1 VRFDVRK
8 RRENKLSE
16 PSRSRDDAA
25 QVSKGVEEAADG
37 TPSAVDQREFHFRSG
52 VHFGARARP
61 GRNGT
66 PVRKRD
72 ANWAASLGSVED
84 EDLEREV
91 SRSRRFGHPFVLARV
106 SLRRTGPEAHSW
118 HEETLVLLSSV
129 IRTFDRVWFDGK
141 DVYLLLPRSDRAG
154 GSAALAR
161 LREPLSR
168 VLSEEELDGITF
180 AVFALDECPTK
191 GALLSAL
198 HGRVKN
204 TKAEAAGPPENTG
217 VPVADPQG
225 AGR

>member
-16 PSRSRDDAA
+16 PSRSWDDTA
-25 QVSKGVEEAADG
+25 QVSKGAEEAADG

-52 VHFGARARP
+52 VHFGARVRP

-72 ANWAASLGSVED
+72 ANWAATLGSV

-106 SLRRTGPEAHSW
+106 PLRRTGPEAHRW

-129 IRTFDRVWFDGK
+129 IRTVDRVWLDGK
-141 DVYLLLPRSDRAG
+141 DVYLLLPESDRAR

-204 TKAEAAGPPENTG
+204 TKAQAAGPPENTG

>member
-1 VRFDVRK
+1 MRFDVRK
-8 RRENKLSE
+8 RRENELSE
-16 PSRSRDDAA
+16 PSRSWDDAA

-37 TPSAVDQREFHFRSG
+37 TPSAVDQREFHLRSG
-52 VHFGARARP
+52 HFGARVRP
-61 GRNGT
+61 GRNRT
-66 PVRKRD
+66 PVLKQD
-72 ANWAASLGSVED
+72 VNWAASLGSVED

-106 SLRRTGPEAHSW
+106 PLRRTGPEAHRR

-129 IRTFDRVWFDGK
+129 VRTFDRVWFDGN

-168 VLSEEELDGITF
+168 VFSEEELDGITF

-204 TKAEAAGPPENTG
+204 TKAEAAGRPENTG

-225 AGR
+225 AGG

>member
-8 RRENKLSE
+8 RRENKLLE

-25 QVSKGVEEAADG
+25 QVCKGAEEAAGG
-37 TPSAVDQREFHFRSG
+37 TASPVDQREFHLRSG
-52 VHFGARARP
+52 VQFGARVRP
-61 GRNGT
+61 GGNGT

-72 ANWAASLGSVED
+72 ASWAVSLGSV

-106 SLRRTGPEAHSW
+106 PRRRTGPEAHRW

-141 DVYLLLPRSDRAG
+141 DVYLLLPRSDRAR

-180 AVFALDECPTK
+180 AVFALDECPTQ

-217 VPVADPQG
+217 FRWLIPKG

>member
-8 RRENKLSE
+8 RRKNELSE
-16 PSRSRDDAA
+16 PSRLRDGAA
-25 QVSKGVEEAADG
+25 QVSKGVEEAAEG
-37 TPSAVDQREFHFRSG
+37 TPGAVDRREFHRRSG
-52 VHFGARARP
+52 VHFGARVRP

-72 ANWAASLGSVED
+72 VNWAASLGSV

-106 SLRRTGPEAHSW
+106 PLRRTGREAHRW
-118 HEETLVLLSSV
+118 HEETLVFVSSV
-129 IRTFDRVWFDGK
+129 TRTVDRVWFDGK
-141 DVYLLLPRSDRAG
+141 DIYLLLPESDRAR

-168 VLSEEELDGITF
+168 VLSGEELDGITF

-198 HGRVKN
+198 HGRAKN

-225 AGR
+225 VGR